1 MTDSTVFEGT
11 TNAQPAAQQ
20 TPVEANAFT
29 TLVGETQKYKTPED
43 LAKAYMNADSFIE
56 TLKEENRK
64 LREQAASAKTL
75 DDVLERIQTST
86 APQVDTPVVSDA
98 AKPEDVQRLVKE
110 TLEQERAAERQRANL
125 MAADKA
131 LREKFGD
138 KAQEVFNSLAST
150 PELKQS
156 LMQVA
161 SIAPDK
167 FVAMFAGVQ
176 VAEPQTTSVDMG
188 SQTTAIVTNNGNR
201 AAQEGTKEWASK
213 IRKEN
218 PQLYWSQEFQS
229 KLSTIVAKNPSLYFG
244 N

>member
-11 TNAQPAAQQ
+11 TNTATAAQQ
-20 TPVEANAFT
+20 TSVEANAFS
-29 TLVGETQKYKTPED
+29 TLVGETQKYKTPEE

-75 DDVLERIQTST
+75 DDVLERIQKTT
-86 APQVDTPVVSDA
+86 VPQDDTPVVSEA
-98 AKPEDVQRLVKE
+98 QKPEDVQRLVKE
-110 TLEQERAAERQRANL
+110 TLEQERAAEKQRSNL
-125 MAADKA
+125 LAADKA

-138 KAQEVFNSLAST
+138 KAQEVFNQLAST

-161 SIAPDK
+161 AIAPDK
-167 FVAMFAGVQ
+167 FVAMFTGVQ
-176 VAEPQTTSVDMG
+176 VAEPQTTTVDTG
-188 SQTTAIVTNNGNR
+188 SQTTAITTQMGNR
-201 AAQEGTKEWASK
+201 AAQEGTKEWATK
-213 IRKEN
+213 IRKEQ
-218 PQLYWSQEFQS
+218 PQLYWSQDFQS
-229 KLSTIVAKNPSLYFG
+229 KLSNMVAKNPSLYFG